1 MVLVTV
7 PVTEAVKAWWQAHYG
22 TKPIEVRGNTPIWG
36 PICVAYFSEFDH
48 RNEHPENPN
57 FEWNGPI
64 IQLKFT
70 FVKDLQGMDAHQCE
84 RFGFVV
90 ESILTVHR
98 LGFADGYTSIKANR
112 SEAVRRYMFK
122 YDLDNLLKP
131 HATLKEVE
139 RWGLLANKSKGYHT
153 KKQGFQGGKA
163 LVERPHGLV
172 NTII

>member
-1 MVLVTV
+1 
-7 PVTEAVKAWWQAHYG
+7 
-22 TKPIEVRGNTPIWG
+22 
-36 PICVAYFSEFDH
+36 
-48 RNEHPENPN
+48 
-57 FEWNGPI
+57 
-64 IQLKFT
+64 
-70 FVKDLQGMDAHQCE
+70 
-84 RFGFVV
+84 
-90 ESILTVHR
+90 
-98 LGFADGYTSIKANR
+98 
-112 SEAVRRYMFK
+112 MFK